1 VSASVNVQAERRSEA
16 QPAREIARLR
26 EDFPALTL
34 SFDGKPLAYLDSAAS
49 AQCPTAVLD
58 AILAQQS
65 RNHANVHRGVHTLAE
80 RATAAYEGARDKAA
94 AFVNAASRQEIIF
107 TRGTTES
114 INLVAASLG
123 GSLLEAGDEI
133 LLTGMEHHS
142 NIVPWQLIA
151 ERTGAKLVPAP
162 ITTAGEL
169 DTAAFERLLGER
181 TRIVA
186 MTQVSNA
193 LGTINP
199 IKELT
204 AKAHAAGAI
213 VLIDGAQAVPHF
225 SVDVQDLGCDFY
237 AFSGHKMFAG
247 TGTGVLYGRTD
258 LLDKMPP
265 YQGGGEMILS
275 VSFEASRYNE
285 LPYKFEAGT
294 PNITGAVALGA
305 AIDYL
310 RKIDAAALASHSAQ
324 LLAYATE
331 RLSAIEGL
339 RIIGTAARKAGV
351 VSFVMEGIHA
361 HDIGT
366 IVNGEGV
373 AIRTGHHCAMPVMDF
388 FGVAATARASF
399 ALYNNFAD
407 IDRLILGL
415 ERARELFA

>member
-1 VSASVNVQAERRSEA
+1 MSLQVRSRPA
-16 QPAREIARLR
+16 QKSDTDVTRLR
-26 EDFPALTL
+26 ADFPALDREI
-34 SFDGKPLAYLDSAAS
+34 DGKRLAYLDSAAS
-49 AQCPTAVLD
+49 AQCPRSVLD
-58 AILAQQS
+58 AIVEQQAM
-65 RNHANVHRGVHTLAE
+65 NHANVHRGVHWLAE
-80 RATAAYEGARDKAA
+80 RATAAYELARDKVAS
-94 AFVNAASRQEIIF
+94 FVNASSREEIVF

-123 GSLLEAGDEI
+123 GSILKPGDEI
-133 LLTGMEHHS
+133 LVSGMEHHS

-151 ERTGAKLVPAP
+151 GKTGARLVPAP

-169 DTAAFERLLGER
+169 DIAGFERLLSDS

-186 MTQVSNA
+186 LSHVSNA
-193 LGTINP
+193 LGTVNP
-199 IKELT
+199 VRSLA

-213 VLIDGAQAVPHF
+213 VVVDGAQAMPHF
-225 SVDVQDLGCDFY
+225 RVDVENLGCDFY

-247 TGTGVLYGRTD
+247 TGTGVLYGRER
-258 LLDKMPP
+258 LLESMPP

-275 VSFEASRYNE
+275 VTFESSSYNE

-310 RKIDAAALASHSAQ
+310 AALDHAEVARHEAG
-324 LLAYATE
+324 LLDYLNA
-331 RLSAIEGL
+331 RLSGLEGL
-339 RIIGTAARKAGV
+339 RIIGTAARKVPV
-351 VSFVMEGIHA
+351 VSFTLDGIHA

-388 FGVAATARASF
+388 FGVAATARASLAF
-399 ALYNNFAD
+399 YNNADD
-407 IDRLILGL
+407 IDRLLLGL
-415 ERARELFA
+415 RRAQELFA